1 MNTSKSKQLA
11 RKEKKAPNDSLRK
24 HVAAIHTS
32 GELSLLER
40 KMANVLL
47 LNAYD
52 DLITKRTHKISV
64 KILTS
69 MLGWDE
75 SNNIEKLKIALKKL
89 TATSITFNLMEDGKE
104 YWAAVSMLSFGEIKN
119 GICSYRYDEFLA
131 EKLYDPE
138 IYSTINIKVQ
148 RELKGGYSLAL
159 YENCLRYKS
168 VGSTGW
174 WDLDKF
180 RRLVG
185 AEGEYY
191 DAFKVLNARL
201 IKPAVEEV
209 NKSSDIRIEP
219 EFQREQ
225 RKIISI
231 RFSIEE
237 NTQQTI
243 FNAEKTDEFI
253 DIRETSTYQKLREHG
268 IGEKLAITWVLQ
280 DEKKANEV
288 IAYVEEKDKKK
299 KIKSS
304 TGAYIRKLIE
314 EGAEV
319 GQSPY
324 EEKKEEAR
332 LQEQEKVTEQEEQ
345 KHLEELKLKYKKEKI
360 LAAVNRLSLP
370 EKKKLI
376 QTYLDSDGKGRGK
389 SYVED
394 RGIFRDSLENFQFN
408 AWLRVRFSPPIPSEE
423 FNQWLQERRKAEKSS
438 DG

>member
-1 MNTSKSKQLA
+1 MKTIKNKQLT
-11 RKEKKAPNDSLRK
+11 RKEKKAPDSPLRK

-64 KILTS
+64 KILTA

-75 SNNIEKLKIALKKL
+75 SNNIEKLQAALKKL
-89 TATSITFNLMEDGKE
+89 TTTSITFNLMEDGKE
-104 YWAAVSMLSFGEIKN
+104 SWAVVSMLSFGEIKN

-138 IYSTINIKVQ
+138 IYATINIKVQ

-159 YENCLRYKS
+159 YENCLRYKN

-174 WDLDKF
+174 WELDKF

-191 DAFKVLNARL
+191 DPFKVLNARL

-209 NKSSDIRIEP
+209 NKSSDIHIEP

-225 RKIISI
+225 RKITSI
-231 RFSIEE
+231 RFSVEE
-237 NTQQTI
+237 NTQQAL
-243 FNAEKTDEFI
+243 FNKESTDEFT
-253 DIRETSTYQKLREHG
+253 DIRENTTYKKLREHG
-268 IGEKLAITWVLQ
+268 ISDRLATTLVAQ
-280 DEKKANEV
+280 DEKRANE
-288 IAYVEEKDKKK
+288 IIEYVEEKDRKN
-299 KIKSS
+299 KIQSS
-304 TGAYIRKLIE
+304 TGAYIKKLIE

-319 GQSPY
+319 GKSLY
-324 EEKKEEAR
+324 KTKKEEEEKTI
-332 LQEQEKVTEQEEQ
+332 QDQKQSEEQEKAAKNQEI
-345 KHLEELKLKYKKEKI
+345 KKKI
-360 LAAVNRLSLP
+360 AEMFERFDPLP
-370 EKKKLI
+370 EAKKTAL
-376 QTYLDSDGKGRGK
+376 
-389 SYVED
+389 
-394 RGIFRDSLENFQFN
+394 
-408 AWLRVRFSPPIPSEE
+408 
-423 FNQWLQERRKAEKSS
+423 RKAFAKTLSDVLRGNFEKNTEKSPMHRYKFCLFLETQ
-438 DG
+438 DF